1 MRASVFDVL
10 RAEGLNRLRIH
21 YDWRQ
26 DAFSLYAAREW
37 DADTPFRSYNA
48 AFTALTLTP
57 SEGRYLSDAE
67 ATAAF
72 DRHGMR
78 PHLERIKELM
88 RKGRHILLDCYYHER
103 LDIRFV
109 NHIHSDRRGVNNRRS
124 SLVMGGIRR
133 HEPDE
138 AEIDVFID
146 GMNLGRGMTFKNVA
160 AGLPMG
166 GCKTTV
172 QMKPVDLED
181 LDQVGFLA
189 FATDRT
195 RNTAGPDM
203 GFPPELADVVNEH
216 FSLHFVG
223 GPKGPLGPT
232 GTPTAHGVHMAA
244 RQGVRFLWGSES
256 LAGKTIAVQ
265 GLGAVGSPLA
275 SAYLAEGA
283 RLIVCDRDAA
293 TIERF
298 VTAHQG
304 ALVRVVSPD
313 EILGIEAEILSP
325 AAGGGILTEE
335 NIPTLRFK
343 LIMGGAN
350 NVLRASSQE
359 EEITL
364 AALLAERGILYQIDW
379 WHNIAGVMA
388 GYEEYVLQRE
398 ADLDRLLE
406 KVGRR
411 CADSTWENLNEARRE
426 QITPTERAYRVAERE
441 VYGEQE
447 PTR

>member
-1 MRASVFDVL
+1 MRASVFEVL
-10 RAEGLNRLRIH
+10 RAEELNRLRIH
-21 YDWRQ
+21 HDWRRGT
-26 DAFSLYAAREW
+26 FSLYAAREW
-37 DADTPFRSYNA
+37 DPDTSFAKYNT
-48 AFTALTLTP
+48 AFTAGTLVP
-57 SEGRYLSDAE
+57 SRGRYLDDAE
-67 ATAAF
+67 ARAAF
-72 DRHGMR
+72 DRHGMT
-78 PHLERIKELM
+78 PHLERIQELM
-88 RKGRHILLDCYYHER
+88 RKGRHILLDCYDHAAK
-103 LDIRFV
+103 DIRFV

-216 FSLHFVG
+216 YSLHFVG

-232 GTPTAHGVHMAA
+232 GTPTAHGVHMAVQ
-244 RQGVRFLWGSES
+244 QGAKFLWGSES

-265 GLGAVGSPLA
+265 GLGAVGFPLA

-293 TIERF
+293 TIGRF

-304 ALVRVVSPD
+304 AVVRVVSPD
-313 EILGIEAEILSP
+313 EILRAEAEIFSP
-325 AAGGGILTEE
+325 AAGGGILTED

-350 NVLRASSQE
+350 NVLTASSQE
-359 EEITL
+359 EEIEL
-364 AALLAERGILYQIDW
+364 AEQLAERGILYQIDW

-398 ADLDRLLE
+398 AALGRLLE

-411 CADSTWENLNEARRE
+411 CADSTWENLNAARRE

>member
-1 MRASVFDVL
+1 M
-10 RAEGLNRLRIH
+10 
-21 YDWRQ
+21 
-26 DAFSLYAAREW
+26 
-37 DADTPFRSYNA
+37 
-48 AFTALTLTP
+48 
-57 SEGRYLSDAE
+57 
-67 ATAAF
+67 
-72 DRHGMR
+72 
-78 PHLERIKELM
+78 M
-88 RKGRHILLDCYYHER
+88 RKGRHILLDCYDHER

-133 HEPDE
+133 HETDE

-203 GFPPELADVVNEH
+203 GFPPELADAVNEH

-232 GTPTAHGVHMAA
+232 GTPTAHGVHMAV
-244 RQGVRFLWGSES
+244 RQGARLLWGSES

-298 VTAHQG
+298 VAAHQG

-313 EILGIEAEILSP
+313 QILGVEAEIFSP
-325 AAGGGILTEE
+325 AAGGGILTGD

-359 EEITL
+359 EEIEL
-364 AALLAERGILYQIDW
+364 AEQLAERGILYQIDW

-398 ADLDRLLE
+398 ADLGRLLE

-441 VYGEQE
+441 VYGGQE
-447 PTR
+447 L